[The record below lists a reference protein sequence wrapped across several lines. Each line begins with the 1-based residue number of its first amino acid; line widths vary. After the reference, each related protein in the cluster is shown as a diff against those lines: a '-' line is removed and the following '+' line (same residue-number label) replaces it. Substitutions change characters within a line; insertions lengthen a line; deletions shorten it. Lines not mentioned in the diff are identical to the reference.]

1 MFVSKKAIIGN
12 VSFEGQSVVLGPSHL
27 GDGTVLGLNV
37 IVGYPS
43 RASLEP
49 YLNSLSG
56 ECLGVEDAASAG
68 SRISKGCIIR
78 SGTVIYERAY
88 LGDGCQTGHNTLIRE
103 DTVIGPQ
110 SRIGSMTILDG
121 DVKIGKT
128 VNIQSRVYLPPKTIV
143 EDDVFIAPCVTVTND
158 LYPPSGRFTG
168 VVLKKGCIIC
178 ANALLVAGVT
188 VGEDSVVAAGAVVTR
203 DVPSE
208 KLVMGMP
215 ARVRMNAEDFREKRK
230 KYAEAGSRKPS

>member
-1 MFVSKKAIIGN
+1 MFVSKRARVGN
-12 VSFEGQSVVLGPSHL
+12 VAFEGQNVVFGPSHL
-27 GDGTVLGLNV
+27 GDGTILGFNV

-49 YLNSLSG
+49 YLNSLKG
-56 ECLGVEDAASAG
+56 GCLDAEDMASAG
-68 SRISKGCIIR
+68 ARIGRECIIR
-78 SGTVIYERAY
+78 SATVVYERVT
-88 LGDGCQTGHNTLIRE
+88 LGEGCQTGHSALIRE
-103 DTVIGPQ
+103 DTVIGPK
-110 SRIGSMTILDG
+110 SRIGSMAILDG
-121 DVKIGKT
+121 NVNVGKA
-128 VNIQSRVYLPPKTIV
+128 VNIQSRVYLPPATVV

-178 ANALLVAGVT
+178 ANALLLAGVI
-188 VGEDSVVAAGAVVTR
+188 VGENSVVAAGAVVTR

-215 ARVRMNAEDFREKRK
+215 ARVRMNAQDFREKRK
-230 KYAEAGSRKPS
+230 KYAEERSRKPS